1 MIRVKSNEDSE
12 IVIALVCPLGTN
24 VEMVLNELST
34 ELNEYGYSSSVH
46 RLSDFFA
53 EVSGTDFS
61 HLPFDERLDAAM
73 TAGDELRVRWGRGDA
88 LALRAIAD
96 IVATRDEQSDEVINV
111 GGDEAG
117 DQSLAGYLGR
127 HAYILRSLKTQD
139 EVKMLRAVYG
149 SRLFLVA
156 AYAPDERRLDYL
168 REEIRKSRHS
178 NDPATWSY
186 QPEALI
192 DRDWAEEEQVHGGQD
207 VVGTYQQADFF
218 INAVDTDA
226 TRKDVIRT
234 LEILFGH
241 PFRTPTRDEFGQFA
255 AQGAALR
262 SSELGRQVGAA
273 ICGSSGAVIALGTNE
288 VPKPGGGAFWEGDP
302 GSEDSREFRFGKR
315 DTNRVHQ
322 DELADELAE
331 SFTSD
336 LLRRV
341 EAASGKEAAERIAGS
356 MEPLVPILR
365 ESIRG
370 GALRSLTE
378 FGRAVH
384 AEMDA
389 LLDAARRGVSVAG
402 ATLYTSTF
410 PCHNCARHIV
420 AAGITRV
427 VYVSPYAKSKAETLH
442 SDALVVASA
451 APGERVSFEPF
462 VGVAP
467 RRYMVAFDAAA
478 RERLGHER
486 RKDRDGYIPAGFDK
500 HQAMPVISDLEL
512 EAVRLLIQP
521 YRQREELALEHYE
534 QMCSSMELS
543 EAGDT
548 KALGVQDAS
557 VSIDERRCGDG
568 GSSSS

>member
-1 MIRVKSNEDSE
+1 MEGNEDSE
-12 IVIALVCPLGTN
+12 IVVALICPLGTN
-24 VEMVLNELST
+24 IEMVLDELST
-34 ELNEYGYSSSVH
+34 ELNEYGYRSSIH
-46 RLSDFFA
+46 RLSEFFA
-53 EVSGTDFS
+53 EVGGADFS
-61 HLPFDERLDAAM
+61 GLPFDERLDAAM
-73 TAGDELRVRWGRGDA
+73 TAGDELRARWGRGDA

-96 IVATRDEQSDEVINV
+96 IVATREEQSDEVI
-111 GGDEAG
+111 GAG
-117 DQSLAGYLGR
+117 DDEVGDKPLAGYLGR

-139 EVKMLRAVYG
+139 EVEMLRAVYG
-149 SRLFLVA
+149 TRLFLIA
-156 AYAPDERRLDYL
+156 AYAPDEVRLDYL

-178 NDPATWSY
+178 NDPSTWSQ

-192 DRDWAEEEQVHGGQD
+192 DRDWAEEEQLHGGQD

-218 INAVDTDA
+218 IDA
-226 TRKDVIRT
+226 TNADSTKKDVIRT

-288 VPKPGGGAFWEGDP
+288 VPRPGGGAYWEGDP
-302 GSEDSREFRFGKR
+302 EIEDSREFKFGQR

-322 DELADELAE
+322 DELANELTK
-331 SFTSD
+331 SITSD

-341 EAASGKEAAERIAGS
+341 EAESGKEAAERLAGS
-356 MEPLVPILR
+356 MGSLVAIFG

-389 LLDAARRGVSVAG
+389 LLDAARRGVSVEG

-410 PCHNCARHIV
+410 PCHNCARHII

-427 VYVSPYAKSKAETLH
+427 VYVSPYAKSKAESLH

-451 APGERVSFEPF
+451 DPEGRVGFEPF

-478 RERLGHER
+478 RERLGHQA
-486 RKDRDGYIPAGFDK
+486 RKDGEGYVQAEFDK
-500 HQAMPVISDLEL
+500 QAAMPVIPDLEL

-534 QMCSSMELS
+534 QMCSSIELS
-543 EAGDT
+543 DGGDT
-548 KALGVQDAS
+548 KALGEQDALES
-557 VSIDERRCGDG
+557 TGEGETEDG

>member
-1 MIRVKSNEDSE
+1 MGANEGSE
-12 IVIALVCPLGTN
+12 IVIALICPLGTN
-24 VEMVLNELST
+24 IEMVLDELST
-34 ELNEYGYSSSVH
+34 ELSEYSYSSSIH

-53 EVSGTDFS
+53 EVGGTDFS
-61 HLPFDERLDAAM
+61 DLPFDERLDAAM
-73 TAGDELRVRWGRGDA
+73 TAGNELRARWGQGDA

-96 IVATRDEQSDEVINV
+96 IVATREEESDEVI
-111 GGDEAG
+111 GAG
-117 DQSLAGYLGR
+117 DDQAGEEPLAGYLGR

-149 SRLFLVA
+149 TRLFLIA
-156 AYAPDERRLDYL
+156 AYAPDEVRLDYL
-168 REEIRKSRHS
+168 GEEIRKSRHS
-178 NDPATWSY
+178 NDPTTWSHL
-186 QPEALI
+186 PKALI
-192 DRDWAEEEQVHGGQD
+192 DRDWAEEEQLHGGQD

-218 INAVDTDA
+218 INATNA
-226 TRKDVIRT
+226 ASTKADVIRT

-288 VPKPGGGAFWEGDP
+288 VPKPGGGAYWEGDP
-302 GSEDSREFRFGKR
+302 EDEDFREFKFAKR

-322 DELADELAE
+322 DELANELTA
-331 SFTSD
+331 SIKRD
-336 LLRRV
+336 LLIRV
-341 EAASGKEAAERIAGS
+341 EAESGKEAAERIAGQVES
-356 MEPLVPILR
+356 LGSIVG
-365 ESIRG
+365 ESIRD
-370 GALRSLTE
+370 GALRNLTE

-389 LLDAARRGVSVAG
+389 LLDAARRGVSVEG

-410 PCHNCARHIV
+410 PCHNCARHII

-427 VYVSPYAKSKAETLH
+427 VYVSPYAKSKAESLH

-451 APGERVSFEPF
+451 DPEGRVSFEPF

-478 RERLGHER
+478 RERLGHQR
-486 RKDRDGYIPAGFDK
+486 RKDADGWVQAQFQK
-500 HQAMPVISDLEL
+500 HAATPVIPDVEL

-534 QMCSSMELS
+534 QMCSSIEAS
-543 EAGDT
+543 EGSDT
-548 KALGVQDAS
+548 KTLGVPGALES
-557 VSIDERRCGDG
+557 TDEGGTDDG